1 MLLLHRK
8 RGGYALSAYI
18 KIVHDLMHAPVP
30 LIFGQKP
37 YAEHQVQYL
46 VADISALARDTGFH
60 PAVSFEEGIRRILS
74 SS

>member
-1 MLLLHRK
+1 
-8 RGGYALSAYI
+8 
-18 KIVHDLMHAPVP
+18 MHAPVP